1 MGLTLK
7 IRGVHPGLWVVVRPD
22 GEVIG
27 LGSADAG
34 GLKPL
39 RLTQTAE
46 NHLKSAPHA
55 KRE

>member
-1 MGLTLK
+1 
-7 IRGVHPGLWVVVRPD
+7 
-22 GEVIG
+22 VIG
-27 LGSADAG
+27 LGSADDG
-34 GLKPL
+34 VLRPL